1 MPNNIQNKLK
11 VIGTDKEIND
21 FFDSIKSIGDTVDD
35 ARTIDFDKI
44 IKKPIFKDSE
54 DEIHWCRVNWN
65 TKWNSYNNYDDRDT
79 YDTIYFQTAWSN
91 VLALIKTLSIR
102 FPHLY
107 FEYSYFDEDFGANV
121 GFHKIKK
128 GNSIFQD
135 CPENFSK
142 EAYDL
147 AFNIA
152 QAKPNNFGLKFDSK
166 TNNYIYIDEEECI

>member
-1 MPNNIQNKLK
+1 MANNIQNKLK

-21 FFDSIKSIGDTVDD
+21 FFDSIKSIGDTVED
-35 ARTIDFDKI
+35 ARTIDFNKI
-44 IKKPIFKDSE
+44 IKQPILKNTE
-54 DEIHWCRVNWN
+54 DEIHWCYKNWN

-79 YDTIYFQTAWSN
+79 YDTIYFQTAWNN
-91 VLALIKTLSIR
+91 VLGLIKTLSVR
-102 FPHLY
+102 FPNLD
-107 FEYSYFDEDFGANV
+107 FEYSYFDEDLGVNV

-142 EAYDL
+142 EAYEL

-152 QAKPNNFGLKFDSK
+152 KAKPSDFGLKFDC
-166 TNNYIYIDEEECI
+166 TINNYVDIYESKWI